1 MMDKLKRKGNKVK
14 KSFILLIVLAVSGC
28 ATVRQEDLDAWVG
41 KPVVALETH
50 PFFIT
55 VPVVKTQA
63 SDGTEI
69 WNDVNGA
76 NIGSCTGGG
85 AIYGRTIDFG
95 AYNQFASCVQRF
107 AACNNIF
114 YIKKGIV
121 QYYTPIGTGGVSC
134 YTNDSIKPNFRGS
147 ANVN

>member
-1 MMDKLKRKGNKVK
+1 VK
-14 KSFILLIVLAVSGC
+14 KFFLYLVIVAVSGC

-63 SDGTEI
+63 SDGTVI
-69 WNDVNGA
+69 WNYVNGA
-76 NIGSCTGGG
+76 NIGSCSGGG
-85 AIYGRTIDFG
+85 SIYGRTINFS
-95 AYNQFASCVQRF
+95 AYNQFASCVQKF

-114 YIKKGIV
+114 YIKNGVI
-121 QYYTPIGTGGVSC
+121 QNYTPIGTGGMRC
-134 YTNDSIKPNFRGS
+134 YTNDTIKPNFRGN

>member
-1 MMDKLKRKGNKVK
+1 MKNVFLSIIMLVIG
-14 KSFILLIVLAVSGC
+14 GC
-28 ATVRQEDLDAWVG
+28 ATVRQQELDAWVG

-69 WNDVNGA
+69 WNYINGA
-76 NIGSCTGGG
+76 NIGTCTGGG
-85 AIYGRTIDFG
+85 AVYGKTINFA
-95 AYNQFASCVQRF
+95 AYNQFASCIQRF

-114 YIKKGIV
+114 YIKNGIV
-121 QYYTPIGTGGVSC
+121 QNYSPIGTGGMRC
-134 YTNDSIKPNFRGS
+134 YTDETLQPYFRGG
-147 ANVN
+147 ANVR

>member
-1 MMDKLKRKGNKVK
+1 MK
-14 KSFILLIVLAVSGC
+14 KILISLVAVALSGC
-28 ATVRQEDLDAWVG
+28 ATVRQQDLDAWVG
-41 KPVVALETH
+41 QPVVALETH

-55 VPVVKTQA
+55 VPVVKTRA

-69 WNDVNGA
+69 WNFVNGM

-85 AIYGRTIDFG
+85 AIFGKTIDFS

-114 YIKKGIV
+114 YIKNGFV
-121 QYYTPIGTGGVSC
+121 QNYTPIGTGGVRC
-134 YTNDSIKPNFRGS
+134 YTEESLQPHFRGS

>member
-1 MMDKLKRKGNKVK
+1 MER
-14 KSFILLIVLAVSGC
+14 LLIFIVVLALGGC

-69 WNDVNGA
+69 WNFVNGI
-76 NIGSCTGGG
+76 NIGSCSGGG
-85 AIYGRTIDFG
+85 AIYGRRIDFST
-95 AYNQFASCVQRF
+95 YSQFASCVQRF

-114 YIKKGIV
+114 YIKNGVI
-121 QYYTPIGTGGVSC
+121 QHYTPIGTGGARC
-134 YTNDSIKPNFRGS
+134 YTDDALKPNFRGS
-147 ANVN
+147 ANVY